1 MPAGVKSPGASAFKE
16 VVMEL
21 TEEIHEMIG
30 ELTDDE
36 ILVIVVNHVDE
47 TPDG

>member
-1 MPAGVKSPGASAFKE
+1 
-16 VVMEL
+16 MEL
-21 TEEIHEMIG
+21 TEEIHEMIE